1 MSKQNENKDGTLK
14 SSAARRSR
22 SGRAGKGSTV
32 PRVMILGLLVVVA
45 GGAALFWPRGGSV
58 PTGIGENQTV
68 VSSPSVPPDS
78 GSTPHSGDVDINE
91 ASPPELTP
99 EAESGTAGT
108 TTPTETKPAEATAE
122 SVQKSVQQPV
132 TKPVAKPVEKASTT
146 QPAVKKSQPAAT
158 TVTKVE
164 PQSTGPYAVQV
175 GAFGKAENAD
185 QEAARLKAKGW
196 DARVRAGNNSKGD
209 MVFRVW
215 IGYFASRALAQKFID
230 QNSRHLAGAIP
241 VHR

>member
-1 MSKQNENKDGTLK
+1 MSKQNESKDGALK

-68 VSSPSVPPDS
+68 VSSPNVNPDS

-91 ASPPELTP
+91 AAPPELTP
-99 EAESGTAGT
+99 EAERGTAT
-108 TTPTETKPAEATAE
+108 TTPTETKPAEATAKPVGE
-122 SVQKSVQQPV
+122 AVTKSVTQPV
-132 TKPVAKPVEKASTT
+132 TQPAEKASTT
-146 QPAVKKSQPAAT
+146 KPAVKKSQPAAT

-175 GAFGKAENAD
+175 GAFGQAENAD

-215 IGYFASRALAQKFID
+215 IGYFASRSLAQKFID